1 MTTDLIDL
9 LSIAALT
16 AGACGLVW
24 YALGVFAT
32 WLGTREDDATDY
44 DKEEPR

>member
-1 MTTDLIDL
+1 MTADLIDL

-16 AGACGLVW
+16 AGACGLAW

-32 WLGTREDDATDY
+32 WHDTREDDADDY

>member
-1 MTTDLIDL
+1 MTADLIDL

-16 AGACGLVW
+16 AGVFGIAW
-24 YALGVFAT
+24 YTLGVFAT
-32 WLGTREDDATDY
+32 WLDTREDDADDY